1 MHTPCL
7 HAVRPALA
15 LRGRAIQTTA
25 RNAWEQGRGRRMVFR
40 LPESVEWGGWLLY
53 AVGVRGCVS
62 ETSQLNLGRA
72 DYPAQR

>member
-1 MHTPCL
+1 
-7 HAVRPALA
+7 
-15 LRGRAIQTTA
+15 
-25 RNAWEQGRGRRMVFR
+25 MVFR